1 MDLPSPCPVCGAY
14 SLAPGER
21 TTTLLAVCDVLT
33 LKALE
38 ALGKYIVRAERNRY
52 NLLGGRPLHLA
63 HTFWPPQR
71 HLTADGEVEPD
82 EIVTKATR
90 GAWDVVPAVVS
101 LHGCCDIT
109 ADAVVCTL
117 DEYVHDLAVT
127 GTPHH
132 IDHLAYRFDTRLGL
146 PVREAVWT

>member
-1 MDLPSPCPVCGAY
+1 MEIPSPCPVCGAM
-14 SLAPGER
+14 SLAPQER

-38 ALGKYIVRAERNRY
+38 ALGKYISRVNGERYLILRERGVPY
-52 NLLGGRPLHLA
+52 TLA
-63 HTFWPPQR
+63 HTLWR
-71 HLTADGEVEPD
+71 APD
-82 EIVTKATR
+82 RMVDKALR

-109 ADAVVCTL
+109 ADAVLCTL

-127 GTPHH
+127 GTPHRLPE
-132 IDHLAYRFDTRLGL
+132 LAYRFDTRLGL
-146 PVREAVWT
+146 PTREAVWT

>member
-1 MDLPSPCPVCGAY
+1 MSVDIPSPCPVCGAM
-14 SLAPGER
+14 SLAPMER

-38 ALGKYIVRAERNRY
+38 ALGKYIVRVEGARY
-52 NLLGGRPLHLA
+52 RILKAQELPYTVA
-63 HTFWPPQR
+63 HTLW
-71 HLTADGEVEPD
+71 TAPD
-82 EIVTKATR
+82 RMVDKALR

-101 LHGCCDIT
+101 LHGCCDI
-109 ADAVVCTL
+109 AAGAVVCAL

-132 IDHLAYRFDTRLGL
+132 LDQLAYRFDTRLGL
-146 PVREAVWT
+146 PTLESVWT